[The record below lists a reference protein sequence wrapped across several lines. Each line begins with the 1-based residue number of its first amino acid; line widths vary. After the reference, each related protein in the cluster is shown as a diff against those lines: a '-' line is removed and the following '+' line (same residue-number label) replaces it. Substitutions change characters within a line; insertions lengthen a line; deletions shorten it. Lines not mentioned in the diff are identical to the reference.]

1 MVSEI
6 PPVKRIMFSLKLY
19 MVNEILPVKRIMFSL
34 TTYG

>member
-19 MVNEILPVKRIMFSL
+19 MVNEILPVKSIIFCLEM
-34 TTYG
+34 